1 MNELSLFTGDGGGL
15 LASMLLGIRCIGA
28 VEYRAHSRR
37 VLTQRQRDGAVP
49 HFPIFSDIRT
59 FDGRP
64 YRGRAGLVSGGFP
77 CQKYSTAPSG
87 RNNAEDLWPEM
98 RRVVADVAPWYVF
111 AENVSEVAIEYAA
124 EDCRAMGYRTQAI
137 SLGASDLGGDHIRE
151 RHWLLAYADDKS
163 QLRRA
168 INAEM
173 AFSSGFRHGVWQAK
187 PGEPRVANGMARRME
202 RFKSTGNGQIPIVA
216 ATALVLL
223 ALA

>member
-77 CQKYSTAPSG
+77 CQKYS
-87 RNNAEDLWPEM
+87 
-98 RRVVADVAPWYVF
+98 
-111 AENVSEVAIEYAA
+111 
-124 EDCRAMGYRTQAI
+124 
-137 SLGASDLGGDHIRE
+137 
-151 RHWLLAYADDKS
+151 
-163 QLRRA
+163 
-168 INAEM
+168 
-173 AFSSGFRHGVWQAK
+173 
-187 PGEPRVANGMARRME
+187 
-202 RFKSTGNGQIPIVA
+202 
-216 ATALVLL
+216 
-223 ALA
+223 

>member
-15 LASMLLGIRCIGA
+15 LASALLGIRCIGA
-28 VEYRAHSRR
+28 VEYRSHSRQ
-37 VLTQRQRDGAVP
+37 VLTQRQADEVLPR
-49 HFPIFSDIRT
+49 FPIFSDIRT
-59 FDGRP
+59 FNGRP
-64 YRGRAGLVSGGFP
+64 YRGRAGIVSGGFP
-77 CQKYSTAPSG
+77 CQKYSTAASG
-87 RNNAEDLWPEM
+87 RNNADDLWPEM

-124 EDCRAMGYRTQAI
+124 EDCRSMGYRTCAI
-137 SLGASDLGGDHIRE
+137 SLGASDLGGDHLRE

-173 AFSSGFRHGVWQAK
+173 AFSEGFRHSVWQAE
-187 PGEPRVANGMARRME
+187 PREPRVVNGLARRME
-202 RFKSTGNGQIPIVA
+202 RLKSTGNGQVPIVA

-223 ALA
+223 ALV